1 MSFAELKAIAKPLE
15 DVFAVWG
22 FGGGWA
28 IDGTVGKVTREH
40 NDVDIYILREDLPE
54 WREVWPDAL
63 WYKMVDDREVEL
75 GEGETPDASVT
86 TLHVRD
92 GEAFYEILLMNTQ
105 GEDWVYEG
113 DVRVTMPVEEAFV
126 AGAERLPF
134 LNPAIALLVKSKQL
148 REKDVKDFKAV
159 LPYLSDFEAQWLLK
173 ALETVYGEHIWM
185 DALKGDK

>member
-1 MSFAELKAIAKPLE
+1 MSFAELKKIAAPLE

-28 IDGTVGKVTREH
+28 IDGTVGRVTREH
-40 NDVDIYILREDLPE
+40 HDVDICILREDLPE
-54 WREVWPDAL
+54 WRDVWPDAL
-63 WYKMVDDREVEL
+63 WYKMVDNREVEL
-75 GEGETPDASVT
+75 ADGEEPDASVR

-92 GEAFYEILLMNTQ
+92 GEAFYEILLMETEGDN
-105 GEDWVYEG
+105 WVYE
-113 DVRVTMPVEEAFV
+113 DDARVKMPVEEVFV
-126 AGAERLPF
+126 AGAERLSF

-148 REKDVKDFKAV
+148 RDKDVKDFKAV